1 MKLRIKGQSI
11 RLRLTQ
17 SELTTFTE
25 RGSIEETLRFPGG
38 RRLVYSV
45 ETSTE
50 VEGLVPEYDGE
61 RLSVRMPREWV
72 SRWADSDRVGFESTH
87 PLHASGALTVTIE
100 KDFECLHKRPDD
112 EDAFPHPL
120 ADNDSSE

>member
-11 RLRLTQ
+11 RIRLTQ
-17 SELTTFTE
+17 SELTAFTE
-25 RGSIEETLRFPGG
+25 RGSIEETLRFPDG

-61 RLSVRMPREWV
+61 RLSVLMPQK
-72 SRWADSDRVGFESTH
+72 WASTWAESDRVGFESTH
-87 PLHASGALTVTIE
+87 PLGEPGELTITIE